1 MSILKHNHPAL
12 LVLEDGSVYRGFA
25 FASSGETMGEVVFNT
40 GMTGYQEII
49 TDPSYKGQIVTMTYP
64 LIGNYGINPE
74 DMESGEIHLEGFI
87 VKEYQSHPS
96 NWRSRM
102 SLKKFLESH
111 GKLGVEGID
120 TRALT
125 RRIRLEGAMRG
136 IISTETQDIDRLLTR
151 VRAYPGLVGR
161 DLIKEVTCKE
171 PYRWKDG
178 KPQPLSSHDSIT
190 SPKRSR
196 RTSAPGE
203 KQRLRVVVLDCGVK
217 YNILRNLERL
227 GCEVLVLP
235 ATATGKEMLSYKPD
249 GVLLSNGPGD
259 PAALPYIVEATEQIL
274 GKVPI
279 FGICLGHQILGQAL
293 GGKTEKLKFGHHG
306 INQPVKNIQTGRIE
320 ITSQNHGFV
329 VVPESLPEDLEKTY
343 DNLNDR
349 TSEGMSCQTD
359 QAFSVQYHPE
369 AAPGPHDVNY
379 LFKKFVSLMENNKE
393 ASR

>member
-1 MSILKHNHPAL
+1 MSLSQKKPPAI
-12 LVLEDGSVYRGFA
+12 LVLEDGSVYRGYA
-25 FASSGETMGEVVFNT
+25 FASTGETLGEVVFNT

-74 DMESGEIHLEGFI
+74 DMESGGIHLEGFI
-87 VKEYQSHPS
+87 VREYQPHPS

-102 SLKKFLESH
+102 TLRDFLESH
-111 GKLGVEGID
+111 GKLGIEGID

-136 IISTETQDIDRLLTR
+136 IISTETTDIDLLLSR

-161 DLIKEVTCKE
+161 DLIKEVTCRH

-178 KPQPLSSHDSIT
+178 KEQAFSSGTVAGS
-190 SPKRSR
+190 SR
-196 RTSAPGE
+196 RERP
-203 KQRLRVVVLDCGVK
+203 LRVVVLDCGVK
-217 YNILRNLERL
+217 YNILRNLEIL

-235 ATATGKEMLSYKPD
+235 ATATGKDMLSYKPD

-293 GGKTEKLKFGHHG
+293 GGRTEKLKFGHHG
-306 INQPVKNIQTGRIE
+306 VNQPVKNVQSGRIE

-329 VVPESLPEDLEKTY
+329 VVPESLPDNLEKTY

-349 TSEGMSCQTD
+349 TSEGMSSD
-359 QAFSVQYHPE
+359 SELAFSVQYHPE

-379 LFKKFVSLMENNKE
+379 LFKKFVSLMETKRE
-393 ASR
+393 KTDDSDH

>member
-1 MSILKHNHPAL
+1 
-12 LVLEDGSVYRGFA
+12 
-25 FASSGETMGEVVFNT
+25 
-40 GMTGYQEII
+40 MTGYQEII

-74 DMESGEIHLEGFI
+74 DMESGAIHLEGFI
-87 VKEYQSHPS
+87 VREYQPHPS

-102 SLKKFLESH
+102 TLKDFLESH

-136 IISTETQDIDRLLTR
+136 IISTETTDIDLLLSR

-161 DLIKEVTCKE
+161 DLIKEVTCKH
-171 PYRWKDG
+171 PYQWKDG
-178 KPQPLSSHDSIT
+178 KEQALSSDAGTWLSE
-190 SPKRSR
+190 R
-196 RTSAPGE
+196 E
-203 KQRLRVVVLDCGVK
+203 KPLRVVVLDCGVK
-217 YNILRNLERL
+217 YNILRNLENL

-235 ATATGKEMLSYKPD
+235 ATATGKEMLSYSPD

-259 PAALPYIVEATEQIL
+259 PAALPYIVKATEQIL

-293 GGKTEKLKFGHHG
+293 GGRTEKLKFGHHG
-306 INQPVKNIQTGRIE
+306 VNQPVKNMQSGRIE

-329 VVPESLPEDLEKTY
+329 VVPESLPDDIEKTY
-343 DNLNDR
+343 DNLNDH
-349 TSEGMSCQTD
+349 TSEGMCYQGKL
-359 QAFSVQYHPE
+359 AFSVQYHPE

-379 LFKKFVSLMENNKE
+379 LFRKFVSLMETKRNK
-393 ASR
+393 ADDSDH